1 MDTIRPCFALF
12 PVLGTNKLLLL
23 SQGQKN
29 THKDKP
35 SRSAKLFLHSGFCL
49 TFESESLEV
58 PFVETRFRA
67 QADFSEN

>member
-1 MDTIRPCFALF
+1 MDTIRPYFALF

-35 SRSAKLFLHSGFCL
+35 SRSAKLFLHLILSNL
-49 TFESESLEV
+49 
-58 PFVETRFRA
+58 
-67 QADFSEN
+67 